1 MDSMERI
8 GRPGGTPG
16 GLGSFLLGGVLAI
29 AGGYLLLN
37 QVHVRGGYWRWWGDN
52 TFGLTLIPLMLGIG
66 LLFFNGKSVAGWLLF
81 FAGTVIIIAGVI
93 ASMTIYFGDTSLY
106 NVLIML
112 TMFAA
117 GLGLMARALR

>member
-8 GRPGGTPG
+8 RRPGGTPG
-16 GLGSFLLGGVLAI
+16 GIGSFLLGGVLAI

-37 QVHVRGGYWRWWGDN
+37 QVHVRSGYWRWWGDN

-66 LLFFNGKSVAGWLLF
+66 LLFFNGKSLAGWILAI
-81 FAGTVIIIAGVI
+81 AGVVIIIAGVI
-93 ASMTIYFGDTSLY
+93 ASMTIYLSDTSLY